1 MDELKQ
7 RYANLTEREQWLV
20 KIVGVSVT
28 IALLYSMI
36 WSPLV
41 TAVEKSERT
50 LKSQQNVLQ
59 TMQKDSKRA
68 MQLKANGSRNTSLS
82 GSLAQAVNGTANTLS
97 VSISRMQPQGEE
109 LIVWVDEAPFD
120 SLLAW
125 FQAMESRGVRI
136 LDADVIETNKPG
148 LIKVRR
154 LQVGKS

>member
-68 MQLKANGSRNTSLS
+68 MQLKASGSRNTSLS